1 MCLSKILGI
10 WQDSK
15 EAGCVMTTETMQA
28 GTLGITRW
36 YGWWPEVPFHLLYP
50 PSNLILHGSGQI
62 GELCRLNF
70 LPTKWNRGSELNSV
84 RKSWMVYSLHAWIY
98 KLKFISKIILKTRI
112 CLKDLGIYSIHIQC
126 LYLDPFTLSYFKYAN
141 IYLHVYLPN
150 QILSFLKAGTMLSS
164 FLCSE

>member
-1 MCLSKILGI
+1 M
-10 WQDSK
+10 
-15 EAGCVMTTETMQA
+15 
-28 GTLGITRW
+28 
-36 YGWWPEVPFHLLYP
+36 WWPQRLCRLGHWVSQGGMADDQRFPSTYCTP

-84 RKSWMVYSLHAWIY
+84 RKSWMLYSLHAWIY

-126 LYLDPFTLSYFKYAN
+126 LYSDPFTLSYFKYAN
-141 IYLHVYLPN
+141 IHLHVYLPN